1 MTHSNSLNVKLLN
14 DNAKPPI
21 RSSEDAVGYDLFCSG
36 DYVIERKE
44 KALIDTGVS
53 MQINYNDL
61 NTDETIYARI
71 APRSSISYKYMTDI
85 GAGVIDKDYRGEL
98 KVLIFNHSDDQII
111 FNSGDK
117 IAQLILEKA
126 IIPPVHVVFV
136 LDETTRGSGGFGS
149 TGEK

>member
-1 MTHSNSLNVKLLN
+1 MIPSNSLNVKLLN

-21 RSSEDAVGYDLFCSG
+21 RSSEDAVGYDLFCCRN
-36 DYVIERKE
+36 YVIKGKE
-44 KALIDTGVS
+44 KALIDTGIS
-53 MQINYNDL
+53 IQINYNNL
-61 NTDETIYARI
+61 NIDETIYARI
-71 APRSSISYKYMTDI
+71 APRSGISYKYMTDI

-126 IIPPVHVVFV
+126 IIPPVCVVLT

-149 TGEK
+149 TGDK